1 MYDIHTIDQRI
12 PQASQNPYIEVMGGG
27 YGHSFVLSRPRNSD
41 AGIWISS
48 HASFKV
54 DKGCCGRL
62 GLGGRRIGESL
73 HKWTAFEINPKNL
86 IVL

>member
-1 MYDIHTIDQRI
+1 M
-12 PQASQNPYIEVMGGG
+12 GG
-27 YGHSFVLSRPRNSD
+27 YGHSFVLPRPRNSD

-62 GLGGRRIGESL
+62 GMRERQIGEIL
-73 HKWTAFEINPKNL
+73 LKWPAFVNEPQYIAM
-86 IVL
+86 